1 MVAPGALLQ
10 DRYCIEEPIKKT
22 NLSAVYKA
30 TDQRLSSTVAIKENC
45 FNDEEFRSQFRRE
58 ARLLAN
64 LRHPLLPKVSD
75 HFTEDDRQFLV
86 MEYIPGKDLREML
99 REREDR
105 NEGPFEPDLALEWA
119 DQLLDV
125 LEYLHGH
132 PEPIVH
138 RDIKPQNLKLGPR
151 GEVVL
156 LDFGLAKGSPTL
168 SGRKSSSIPGYTL
181 AYASLEQIKDE
192 GSNPRSDLY
201 SLGATLY
208 HLMTGVT
215 PPDAVERL
223 DARASVYNPLR
234 SAHELNPQV
243 APAVSAALDKAMAL
257 YPHERPSSAAELRQM
272 LREAKQ
278 KTGAEPT
285 AEKPKK
291 LALAPGT
298 LLQKRYRLVELIKQ
312 TDTSAAYKA
321 RDQRLGHVVI
331 LKEHSGGDGGTRR
344 ELRRKAQLL
353 AGLHHPALPVVTDYF
368 VSGDSLFLVMEYIPG
383 KDLREALRER
393 EDRSDG
399 PFEPDQALEW
409 ADQLLDVLEYL
420 HGQEEPILHHGLKPQ
435 NLKLTPRGEVML
447 LDFGL
452 AQGSLTLAGGGLHGS
467 ALTYAS
473 LEQIKGEEADPRSDL
488 YSLGATLYRL
498 MTGVTPRNAIERLE
512 ARANGYNPLRLAHEL
527 NQQILPAVSAAL
539 DKAMA
544 LYPQERP
551 SSAAEL
557 RQTLRQAN
565 RKTVIEPIPR
575 PPLPKLKLPSR
586 PVIIGAA
593 AILALLVIAILVPW
607 RSSERAAPE
616 YPVAAPSSTPSGARP
631 VAAPGY
637 LPNVTPLGDFSSPS
651 EIYKVAVSPDGQFVA
666 SVGEENV
673 VRLWLLSDGR
683 RQRELTG
690 HQRPSRAVAISPD
703 GQTIAAGS
711 DDGDIRLWRA
721 SDGRLL
727 NALKGH
733 QDWVFH
739 VSFSADRQTLVSAG
753 ADKTVRWWRAL
764 DGALL
769 NTVSLPRLD
778 EDVIDLNLDQR
789 IVGLYDKNN
798 HGVRLWSLDQSKLL
812 LNFQAHRS
820 EASGW
825 GAFSPDGKFLALG
838 SADGALR
845 LWSLSDGALSSV
857 LTESKAPTLS
867 VAFSPDGQVV
877 AAGCGDGTI
886 WLWRVS
892 DGLRVEKLA
901 EHRKGASSVAF
912 SADGRT
918 FASGGEDR
926 TIRIWQLK

>member
-1 MVAPGALLQ
+1 MVATGALLQ

-30 TDQRLSSTVAIKENC
+30 KDQRLSSTVAIKENC
-45 FNDEEFRSQFRRE
+45 FNDEEFCSQFRRE

-75 HFTEDDRQFLV
+75 HFTEDDSQFLV

-168 SGRKSSSIPGYTL
+168 SGRKSSSIHGFTF
-181 AYASLEQIKDE
+181 AYASLAQIRDE
-192 GSNPRSDLY
+192 GTNPRSDLY

-215 PPDAVERL
+215 PPDAFERL
-223 DARASVYNPLR
+223 NARASGYNPLR
-234 SAHELNPQV
+234 PAHELNPQV

-278 KTGAEPT
+278 KTGAEP
-285 AEKPKK
+285 AAAAKPKK

-298 LLQKRYRLVELIKQ
+298 PLQKRYRLVELIKQ
-312 TDTSAAYKA
+312 TDASAVYKA

-331 LKEHSGGDGGTRR
+331 LKEHSFSDGGIRR

-368 VSGDSLFLVMEYIPG
+368 VSGDGLFLVTEYIPG

-393 EDRSDG
+393 EDRSEG
-399 PFEPDQALEW
+399 PFEPDLALEW

-452 AQGSLTLAGGGLHGS
+452 AKGSLTLAGGGLHGS

-512 ARANGYNPLRLAHEL
+512 ARASGYNPLRPAHEV

-544 LYPQERP
+544 LYPHERP

-557 RQTLRQAN
+557 RQMLRQAN
-565 RKTVIEPIPR
+565 RKTVIERVPR
-575 PPLPKLKLPSR
+575 PQMPKWRVVARWPQEKLY
-586 PVIIGAA
+586 
-593 AILALLVIAILVPW
+593 LAP
-607 RSSERAAPE
+607 
-616 YPVAAPSSTPSGARP
+616 APSSSRGDHRP
-631 VAAPGY
+631 VEGVLWAEAMEFCARLSRHTGRPY
-637 LPNVTPLGDFSSPS
+637 RLPS
-651 EIYKVAVSPDGQFVA
+651 EAEWEYACRAGTTTPFAFGETITSKLANTGNYPGGSDLLAEYPNGTTPVGYFGVANAFGLYYMH
-666 SVGEENV
+666 GNV
-673 VRLWLLSDGR
+673 WEWLLDAYHASYRGAPTDG
-683 RQRELTG
+683 
-690 HQRPSRAVAISPD
+690 
-703 GQTIAAGS
+703 
-711 DDGDIRLWRA
+711 
-721 SDGRLL
+721 
-727 NALKGH
+727 
-733 QDWVFH
+733 
-739 VSFSADRQTLVSAG
+739 SA
-753 ADKTVRWWRAL
+753 WEW
-764 DGALL
+764 
-769 NTVSLPRLD
+769 RLD
-778 EDVIDLNLDQR
+778 AIRVKRGGSWGNPEQDSRSARRGKWDAPDFR
-789 IVGLYDKNN
+789 SAT
-798 HGVRLWSLDQSKLL
+798 HGFRVVMSD
-812 LNFQAHRS
+812 ARS
-820 EASGW
+820 PRS
-825 GAFSPDGKFLALG
+825 
-838 SADGALR
+838 
-845 LWSLSDGALSSV
+845 
-857 LTESKAPTLS
+857 
-867 VAFSPDGQVV
+867 
-877 AAGCGDGTI
+877 
-886 WLWRVS
+886 
-892 DGLRVEKLA
+892 
-901 EHRKGASSVAF
+901 
-912 SADGRT
+912 RT
-918 FASGGEDR
+918 AV
-926 TIRIWQLK
+926 K